1 MRSTLPF
8 SLPFSRSLP
17 PSSSPRSSLRVRPR
31 TAAVLTV
38 GALALTGCAAPA
50 AAPADGRSET
60 SAASGAPSE
69 TSAAP
74 EADGEQRLTVEQP
87 WVKARTD
94 GGMTGVFGTLV
105 NDGDEPV
112 VITGA
117 AAGNAA
123 GSVELH
129 ETVLDPET
137 GATVM
142 RQREEPITVGPGES
156 YALEP
161 GADHI
166 MLLDL
171 QCGLYAGDELELTL
185 RFEDGAEQAWTA
197 VIKDY
202 AGAQEEYR
210 PDAGEQSHAEQG
222 HAGQDQT
229 EQSHGEQSDSQQNR
243 TEQGH
248 AEQGHAAGA
257 TATAMPAA
265 GADLPSCHE

>member
-1 MRSTLPF
+1 
-8 SLPFSRSLP
+8 
-17 PSSSPRSSLRVRPR
+17 
-31 TAAVLTV
+31 V
-38 GALALTGCAAPA
+38 GALVLTGCAAPA
-50 AAPADGRSET
+50 ATSADGGAET
-60 SAASGAPSE
+60 SPASGAASAASATPE
-69 TSAAP
+69 T
-74 EADGEQRLTVEQP
+74 DGEQRLTVEQP

-117 AAGNAA
+117 GAGNAA

-142 RQREEPITVGPGES
+142 RQREEPITVAPGES
-156 YALEP
+156 YVLEP

-171 QCGLYAGDELELTL
+171 ECGLYAGDELELTL

-210 PDAGEQSHAEQG
+210 PDGGEQG
-222 HAGQDQT
+222 HAKQSSP
-229 EQSHGEQSDSQQNR
+229 EQSHGEQGHAEQNQ

-248 AEQGHAAGA
+248 SAGA
-257 TATAMPAA
+257 TATGMAAA

>member
-1 MRSTLPF
+1 MRSVLPF
-8 SLPFSRSLP
+8 SLPSSPAFSR
-17 PSSSPRSSLRVRPR
+17 SSSPRSSLRVRPR
-31 TAAVLTV
+31 AAAVLTA
-38 GALALTGCAAPA
+38 GALLLTGCAAPA
-50 AAPADGRSET
+50 AGPAAGP
-60 SAASGAPSE
+60 SATPSGAPSE
-69 TSAAP
+69 TSASP
-74 EADGEQRLTVEQP
+74 EAAGEQRLGVEQP

-117 AAGNAA
+117 GAGDAA

-142 RQREEPITVGPGES
+142 RQREEPITVEPGES
-156 YALEP
+156 YVLEP

-171 QCGLYAGDELELTL
+171 RCGLYAGDELELTL
-185 RFEDGAEQAWTA
+185 RFEDGTEQAWTA

-210 PDAGEQSHAEQG
+210 PDGEPAHAEQDRMEQSHAEQS
-222 HAGQDQT
+222 QM
-229 EQSHGEQSDSQQNR
+229 EQSH
-243 TEQGH
+243 
-248 AEQGHAAGA
+248 AEQDGMEPSHAAGA
-257 TATAMPAA
+257 TATGMPATGMPAA
-265 GADLPSCHE
+265 GTDLPSCHE